1 MHRPVF
7 YARHL
12 LRLSNMKKKR
22 DAARQARD
30 VHRVKK
36 KSRTLS
42 GKKVD
47 ARTYSGSRQMV
58 DRKQHS
64 TIIAEPRTSRK
75 DGGRGGGGARF
86 NPSSSLSP
94 RVHPPLYGRH
104 KSPRKVIL
112 TVFYTAAPHTLSAS
126 TGSGKVSG
134 MLG

>member
-1 MHRPVF
+1 MHKPVF

-58 DRKQHS
+58 DRKQRS

-75 DGGRGGGGARF
+75 DGGGGGEELVSTLRHRSRRACIR
-86 NPSSSLSP
+86 PSTVDINH
-94 RVHPPLYGRH
+94 RAKLY
-104 KSPRKVIL
+104 
-112 TVFYTAAPHTLSAS
+112 
-126 TGSGKVSG
+126 
-134 MLG
+134 